1 MNFYIKLV
9 MTGWL
14 LIFFLIL
21 PVHAERM
28 SLNDLIIKLQKSYEM
43 AENFEARFIQE
54 AIIKSINKTETE
66 EGIVYFK
73 KPKRMRWVYSK
84 PELKEL
90 IVNPEKA
97 WFYIPE
103 DNLVYIQSAEE
114 IFNSKLTIRFL
125 SGIGKL
131 KDDFQIK
138 FSQPGPTDG
147 EGNYLLDLI
156 PRNFEAGIEK
166 ILLIVNKDDFQI
178 MEFALT
184 DIYGNITRIKFK
196 DMKTNNK
203 LPDTF
208 FIFTP
213 PSGVEI
219 YDIQKESS

>member
-1 MNFYIKLV
+1 
-9 MTGWL
+9 
-14 LIFFLIL
+14 
-21 PVHAERM
+21 M

-138 FSQPGPTDG
+138 FSQPGPTNE

-203 LPDTF
+203 LPDIF